1 MAWYWIV
8 LIVLGYVAIWLCFTT
23 AGKEDKDAMFECNV
37 VTSFFWP
44 LLIVAGVILLPFIA
58 IDKLA
63 DFLNNR
69 L

>member
-8 LIVLGYVAIWLCFTT
+8 LIVLGYLVVWIIFT
-23 AGKEDKDAMFECNV
+23 ASAKRDKEMAFECNV

-44 LLIVAGVILLPFIA
+44 LLLVAGVIVLPFVA

-63 DFLNNR
+63 EFLNEK

>member
-8 LIVLGYVAIWLCFTT
+8 LIVLGYLVMWIMFT
-23 AGKEDKDAMFECNV
+23 ASAKRDKDTMCECNV

-44 LLIVAGVILLPFIA
+44 LLLVAGVIVLPFIA

-63 DFLNNR
+63 DFINEKL
-69 L
+69 